1 MKTEKFIL
9 SETDCIEIPIPETLN
24 DCITLIKSDLF
35 RYIGKMKNIF
45 ICFLY
50 TFRIPGFACS
60 FYYRFSQIQSF
71 FFPICK
77 IMNFLLSHKYGI
89 ALPKELKCGYG
100 LYIGHGFGT
109 LVNST
114 AVIGNYVNLS
124 QFTTIGSNKNNAAI
138 IGDNVYIGPNVCV
151 VENVKIGSNST
162 IGAGSVVVK
171 YDVPK
176 NAVVAGN
183 PAKVIHENKPRI
195 NHNSVNASIIK

>member
-1 MKTEKFIL
+1 MKIQKYIL
-9 SETDCIEIPIPETLN
+9 SEVDCIEIPIPKTLN
-24 DCITLIKSDLF
+24 DCIILIKSDLF

-60 FYYRFSQIQSF
+60 FYYRFSQIRSI

-89 ALPKELKCGYG
+89 ELPKALKCGYG

-109 LVNST
+109 IINPT
-114 AVIGNYVNLS
+114 AIIGNNVNLS
-124 QFTTIGSNKNNAAI
+124 QFTTIGSNKNQAAI

-176 NAVVAGN
+176 NAVIAGN
-183 PAKVIHENKPRI
+183 PAKVIHKNKPRI